1 VKVLVT
7 GANGFIG
14 RALCVDLARRGH
26 DVIAAVRRPESA
38 RGIACARAVVV
49 GPIGPATDWR
59 EALSGVAAVVHAAAM
74 AHAAASESSRQ
85 HKFGGGDSPAAASE
99 SSRQHKFGGG
109 DSPAAATDAAE
120 IFAVN
125 GEATRAL
132 AEAAARSGARRF
144 VFLGTVKVLGE
155 TTEGRAP
162 FTESDPPRPDP
173 TDAYARAKA
182 AAEAARAALGA
193 PRRVGVGV
201 LRLPL
206 VYGPGVKANFA
217 ALARLVRR
225 APPLPFGRVANRRSL
240 LFVGNLADAVAL
252 VLAHPQAANQTFV
265 LRDGEDVST
274 PELIRKMA
282 GHLGVPT
289 RLFPFPPGLLRL
301 AAGILGQGARAARL
315 LDSLELDD
323 RKIRARLGWRPPFTL
338 DQGLAL
344 ALRAPGPS
352 DPRQGS
358 PPA

>member
-85 HKFGGGDSPAAASE
+85 HKFGGGDSPAAA
-99 SSRQHKFGGG
+99 
-109 DSPAAATDAAE
+109 TDAAE

-182 AAEAARAALGA
+182 AAAAALAAIAATG
-193 PRRVGVGV
+193 RIEVVV